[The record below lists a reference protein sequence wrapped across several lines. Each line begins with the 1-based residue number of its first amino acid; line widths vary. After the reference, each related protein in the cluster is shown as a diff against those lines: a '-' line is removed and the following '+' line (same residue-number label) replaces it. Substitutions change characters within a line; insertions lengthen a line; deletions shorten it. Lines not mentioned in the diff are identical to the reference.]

1 MVGDLVKLLNS
12 LNVSS
17 DNGFVFFENSD
28 SSVNF
33 DVGELFI
40 FEFLESCWD
49 FVFLFLVEDD
59 SESSGIIVDLKNSS
73 HWLFEAL
80 NHSADDYDVVDWL
93 SVDFANVVCSWA
105 WVLNHFHRDWREKS
119 VFAALPSIIT
129 WVLTVALSVVVLFES
144 SSWAEAATAESFAFW
159 ELKRKNKLDLQQEIK
174 NCQEKLSTKNCG

>member
-59 SESSGIIVDLKNSS
+59 SESSGIIVDLENSS

-80 NHSADDYDVVDWL
+80 NHSADDDDVVD
-93 SVDFANVVCSWA
+93 
-105 WVLNHFHRDWREKS
+105 
-119 VFAALPSIIT
+119 
-129 WVLTVALSVVVLFES
+129 
-144 SSWAEAATAESFAFW
+144 
-159 ELKRKNKLDLQQEIK
+159 
-174 NCQEKLSTKNCG
+174 